1 MEKRKRQRG
10 GPKEVIASFAREGLG
25 FMKDMASELD
35 FTSSCVFL
43 LSVTL
48 RLSSLPLSR
57 FQIVS
62 YCVLLNLISF
72 PFSSSD

>member
-1 MEKRKRQRG
+1 MLCVKLAKWKKEKDNVGG
-10 GPKEVIASFAREGLG
+10 GPKEVISSFAWEGLG

-48 RLSSLPLSR
+48 RLSSSLSLD
-57 FQIVS
+57 FKSFLIV
-62 YCVLLNLISF
+62 
-72 PFSSSD
+72 FS